1 VVLFVGND
9 WAEDHHD
16 VEVQDGQG
24 RRLGKTR
31 LPEGVAGIAGLHAL
45 IGQFADP
52 DDEAGPAQVLVGI
65 ETDRGPWVAAL
76 VAAGYRVFAI
86 NPMQVAR
93 YRERH
98 TTSGAKSD
106 AGDAHALADMVRTDA
121 HQLREVAGDSALVEG
136 IKVVARTHQT
146 MIWDRQRHVLRLRS
160 MLREYFPAALGA
172 FEGVIGDL
180 AAADVLELLERAPD
194 PDLAAHLSRAQIA
207 AALKRA
213 RRRDI
218 DTKTTTIQSVL
229 RAQAL
234 RQPAVLATAYAAGV
248 RSLVAVIGVLNTQ
261 IAVLQGQVEAHFGR
275 HPAVE
280 IYRSQPGLGEI
291 LGARVLGEFG
301 DDPHRYTD
309 ARARRNYAGTSPIT
323 RASGRKKVVLARYA
337 RNDRLADALHQ
348 QAFCALSSSPGARAY
363 YDSLRARGTGHHAAL
378 RQLGNRLVG
387 ILHGCLKTGRR
398 YDEDTAWAH
407 HSKQHQQ
414 DAA

>member
-1 VVLFVGND
+1 
-9 WAEDHHD
+9 
-16 VEVQDGQG
+16 
-24 RRLGKTR
+24 
-31 LPEGVAGIAGLHAL
+31 
-45 IGQFADP
+45 
-52 DDEAGPAQVLVGI
+52 
-65 ETDRGPWVAAL
+65 
-76 VAAGYRVFAI
+76 
-86 NPMQVAR
+86 
-93 YRERH
+93 
-98 TTSGAKSD
+98 
-106 AGDAHALADMVRTDA
+106 MVRTDS

-194 PDLAAHLSRAQIA
+194 PDLAARLSRAQIA

-218 DTKTTTIQSVL
+218 DTKTATIQSVL

-363 YDSLRARGTGHHAAL
+363 YDTLRARGTGHHAAL

>member
-207 AALKRA
+207 AALTRA

-218 DTKTTTIQSVL
+218 DTTATTIQSVL
-229 RAQAL
+229 RAEAL
-234 RQPAVLATAYAAGV
+234 RPPACSRRPTP
-248 RSLVAVIGVLNTQ
+248 
-261 IAVLQGQVEAHFGR
+261 
-275 HPAVE
+275 PAC
-280 IYRSQPGLGEI
+280 
-291 LGARVLGEFG
+291 ARWS
-301 DDPHRYTD
+301 R
-309 ARARRNYAGTSPIT
+309 
-323 RASGRKKVVLARYA
+323 
-337 RNDRLADALHQ
+337 
-348 QAFCALSSSPGARAY
+348 
-363 YDSLRARGTGHHAAL
+363 
-378 RQLGNRLVG
+378 
-387 ILHGCLKTGRR
+387 
-398 YDEDTAWAH
+398 
-407 HSKQHQQ
+407 
-414 DAA
+414 